1 LTDIDCFHHH
11 QLATA
16 DHDACAAVHD
26 DATCAAMSTTT
37 PKWNPWI
44 SACVACLSTADCTGS
59 DVCSTL
65 IPNTC
70 VAAGSSDGEP
80 GSGPPPCVAHCNW
93 DNDNCPQD
101 CDTSSCSTRKNWHM
115 AFSWIHR
122 RLPTTN
128 SLCLSHSP
136 LCFLC
141 CWC

>member
-1 LTDIDCFHHH
+1 VSS
-11 QLATA
+11 
-16 DHDACAAVHD
+16 ACVAAGSD
-26 DATCAAMSTTT
+26 DATCAAIDAAAPAWSA
-37 PKWNPWI
+37 I
-44 SACVACLSTADCTGS
+44 SNA
-59 DVCSTL
+59 
-65 IPNTC
+65 C

-122 RLPTTN
+122 RLPPTN